1 MDDSAAPWRALET
14 TTPAA
19 TAEPPTPRQQNLL
32 PMLGLGLASVLGIGA
47 FLAASA
53 GGSGGRSIA
62 VDGEASV
69 QAGSSGDSTAIAGV
83 LVVEIVGAV
92 DRPGV
97 YRLPPGS
104 RVGDLVTAAG
114 GYGPRVDTTRAAQAL
129 NLAAQ
134 LEDGQQI
141 RVPSRDDPAGATG
154 AVSGGGASGGG
165 ASGGGASGGLVNL
178 NSASQSELEALPGI
192 GPVTASK
199 IMSGR
204 PFASVDDLKTRKVV
218 GEATF
223 NKIRELVT
231 AP

>member
-14 TTPAA
+14 TPT
-19 TAEPPTPRQQNLL
+19 EPPPARQQNLL

-53 GGSGGRSIA
+53 GSSSGGSVSVEGGASIEARSSDAASA
-62 VDGEASV
+62 V
-69 QAGSSGDSTAIAGV
+69 AGV

-92 DRPGV
+92 DKPGV
-97 YRLPPGS
+97 YRLPTGS

-114 GYGPRVDTTRAAQAL
+114 GYGPRVDTGRAAQDL

-141 RVPSRDDPAGATG
+141 RVPSRDDSPSAGPWTTG
-154 AVSGGGASGGG
+154 TTGGGTTT
-165 ASGGGASGGLVNL
+165 GLVNL
-178 NSASQSELEALPGI
+178 NTATQAELEALPGI
-192 GPVTASK
+192 GPVTAGK
-199 IMSGR
+199 ILAGR

-223 NKIRELVT
+223 GKIRELVT